1 MRYERRRRSWH
12 TGSQGYRPRLH
23 SLSEQRQRRSG
34 RPADAECP
42 LEADPRTHSGMYE
55 GAGFVKGAGPVSCG
69 RLRVTA
75 GVGARASD
83 RCRLSGWVVAR
94 ALRAFPSVHSPE
106 RDDQGWQA
114 RLPRHVF
121 AAVVRMMG
129 SRATA
134 MSGSISST
142 TRSRRLGSCRSSNS
156 RQGRVRVSRGCLD
169 GLGEASDLAVA

>member
-1 MRYERRRRSWH
+1 
-12 TGSQGYRPRLH
+12 
-23 SLSEQRQRRSG
+23 
-34 RPADAECP
+34 
-42 LEADPRTHSGMYE
+42 MYE

-94 ALRAFPSVHSPE
+94 VLRAFPSVRSPE

>member
-1 MRYERRRRSWH
+1 MM
-12 TGSQGYRPRLH
+12 P
-23 SLSEQRQRRSG
+23 
-34 RPADAECP
+34 RPATRC
-42 LEADPRTHSGMYE
+42 GMYE
-55 GAGFVKGAGPVSCG
+55 GGGFVKGAGPVSWG

-75 GVGARASD
+75 GVGARATD

-94 ALRAFPSVHSPE
+94 ALRAFPSVHSPG

-169 GLGEASDLAVA
+169 GLGQASDLAVA